1 MQPSFFDYALEYK
14 GGKKSTKFL
23 SEMKELIPFEQIE
36 KLLIEKG
43 IYKPNKGK
51 QGRPSI
57 PVNIFLQSWYGLS
70 DPMTEEL
77 IHDRISFRKFLDI
90 KEEDTIPD
98 ETTICKFRNALIKN
112 NLLESVFQEVK
123 KSMCEKNLILNEGT
137 LVDATLIHSSEP
149 KKRKDENGKTI
160 SNKANDEDDSYT
172 SKRGKNI
179 MAIKYI

>member
-36 KLLIEKG
+36 KLLIEKS

-57 PVNIFLQSWYGLS
+57 PVNILIGALFLQSWYGLS
-70 DPMTEEL
+70 DPLTEEL

-90 KEEDTIPD
+90 KEEDSIPD

-112 NLLESVFQEVK
+112 NLLES
-123 KSMCEKNLILNEGT
+123 ILGID
-137 LVDATLIHSSEP
+137 LQRDFF
-149 KKRKDENGKTI
+149 
-160 SNKANDEDDSYT
+160 SN
-172 SKRGKNI
+172 NI
-179 MAIKYI
+179 